1 MAPVPQSIGIIMDGN
16 RRWAKAK
23 GLPTLE
29 GHRAGYDKLRDVVS
43 WCRDRGVGALTV
55 YAFSTENWNRSEEE
69 VGYLMNL
76 LRSVVADMAKEAKAN
91 DTRLVFIGDRT
102 RFAQDIVTLLND
114 AEALTSECKKFIFG
128 VCLSY
133 GGRAEILDAVRRV
146 PEEKRATM
154 NEEEFSK
161 LLWTKEIPDP
171 DLIIRTSGEERL
183 SNFLPWQSIYSE
195 LFFTETLWPD
205 FSEEEFEMIFTNFT
219 LRERRRGK

>member
-1 MAPVPQSIGIIMDGN
+1 MTTIPRSIGIIMDGN
-16 RRWAKAK
+16 RRWAKVK

-43 WCRDRGVGALTV
+43 WCRNAGVHALTV

-76 LRSVVADMAKEAKAN
+76 LRTVVGDMAKEAKEN
-91 DTRLVFIGDRT
+91 DTRLLFVGDRT

-114 AEALTSECKKFIFG
+114 AEALTHECKKFTLG

-133 GGRAEILDAVRRV
+133 GGRAEIIDAIRRI
-146 PEEKRATM
+146 PEGERVTM
-154 NEEEFSK
+154 SEEAFSK

-183 SNFLPWQSIYSE
+183 SNFLTWQSIYSE

-205 FSEEEFEMIFTNFT
+205 FSQEELEMIFTNFT